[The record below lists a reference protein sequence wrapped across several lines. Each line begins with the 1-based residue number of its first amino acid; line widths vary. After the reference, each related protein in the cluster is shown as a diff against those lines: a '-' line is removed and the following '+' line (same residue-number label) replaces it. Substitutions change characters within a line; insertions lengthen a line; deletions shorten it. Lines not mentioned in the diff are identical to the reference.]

1 MAGFVE
7 NKNGPLSTG
16 RRPFT
21 LSDGLKRLSSFG
33 MYYDDLVLR
42 QSQAIGPT
50 EAAIGYG
57 QINPMGADNDDIYSA
72 FAALSMTDT
81 NMRKQIPF
89 FDKNYG
95 VKRDE
100 LRRFA
105 THDEIEDI
113 LDILCDETVVYDDK
127 NFFCYPDIIGYEVSD
142 EADAYFRRAF
152 REIYQYFG
160 FNTDQSAWY
169 FFRKFLID
177 GYLAFEIIYSPDQKQ
192 IIGFKELDPTTL
204 MPGYNKEDGKKVWV
218 QYKDDPIKERV
229 LYDSQIIYISYAS
242 ITTASR
248 VSYVERL
255 IRAFNLMRI
264 MEHTRVIWAVTNSSY
279 RMKFVIP
286 MGGKSK
292 TRAKQSLGQLMNNY
306 KEVVDFDWE
315 SGTLMTDGKPMMQFN
330 KEYWLPSK
338 EGESPEIETLGGD
351 GPELSDTEALKYF
364 SDKLKSVSKIPF
376 NRFMYEDG
384 GGEFNLAA
392 DGMIRDEIKFS
403 KFIKRLRSSFQEIL
417 VKPLYIQMCLKYP
430 EFTDDAA
437 FKTQI
442 ALRFN
447 EENMFAEL
455 KQMEIMERRIEF
467 IGSLKDGL
475 SKSNPITMEEENYF
489 DMDFLVDRYLKL
501 SPDDKEANA
510 AYKKRKESAEAGEE
524 PEDPFGM
531 GGMGGLG
538 GGGALGI

>member
-7 NKNGPLSTG
+7 KRNGPLSTG
-16 RRPFT
+16 KRPFT

-33 MYYDDLVLR
+33 MFYDDLVLR

-50 EAAIGYG
+50 EDAFGYG
-57 QINPMGADNDDIYSA
+57 QMNPMGVDNDDIYSA

-81 NMRKQIPF
+81 GMRKQIPF
-89 FDKNYG
+89 FDKNYET
-95 VKRDE
+95 KRAE
-100 LRRFA
+100 LRQFSLQ
-105 THDEIEDI
+105 DEVEDI
-113 LDILCDETVVYDDK
+113 LDILCDETVVYDEK
-127 NFFCYPDIIGYEVSD
+127 NFFCYPDIIGLDVSD
-142 EADAYFRRAF
+142 DVDAYFKRSF

-160 FNTDQSAWY
+160 FTQDQSAWY

-177 GYLAFEIIYSPDQKQ
+177 GYLAFEIIYSPDQKN
-192 IIGFKELDPTTL
+192 IIGFKEIDPVTL
-204 MPGYNKEDGKKVWV
+204 MPGYNKEDGKKVWI
-218 QYKDDPIKERV
+218 QFKDDPMKERV
-229 LYDSQIIYISYAS
+229 LYDSQIIYISYSS

-264 MEHTRVIWAVTNSSY
+264 MEHTRVIWAVTNASF

-292 TRAKQSLGQLMNNY
+292 TRAKQSLAQLMNNY

-315 SGTLMTDGKPMMQFN
+315 SASLQTDGKPMMQFN

-351 GPELSDTEALKYF
+351 GPDLSDTEALKYF
-364 SDKLKSVSKIPF
+364 NDKLKAVSKIPF

-403 KFIKRLRSSFQEIL
+403 KFIRRLRSAFQEIL

-430 EFTDDAA
+430 EFTNDAS
-437 FKTQI
+437 FRTQI

-455 KQMEIMERRIEF
+455 KNMEIMERRIEF
-467 IGSLKDGL
+467 IGQLKDNL
-475 SKSNPITMEEENYF
+475 SISDPATMSETPYF
-489 DMDFLVDRYLKL
+489 DLDFLVDRYLKL
-501 SPDDKEANA
+501 SPDDKEAND
-510 AYKKRKESAEAGEE
+510 AYKKRAEADKAGDDD
-524 PEDPFGM
+524 DPMGM
-531 GGMGGLG
+531 LGGLG
-538 GGGALGI
+538 GGAGLGGF

>member
-7 NKNGPLSTG
+7 NRNGPLSTG

-42 QSQAIGPT
+42 QSQAIGPM
-50 EAAIGYG
+50 EAQFGYG
-57 QINPMGADNDDIYSA
+57 QINPMGVDNDDIYAA

-89 FDKNYG
+89 FDKNYPA
-95 VKRDE
+95 KRDE
-100 LRRFA
+100 LRRFSL
-105 THDEIEDI
+105 HDEIEDI
-113 LDILCDETVVYDDK
+113 LDILCDETVVYDEK
-127 NFFCYPDIIGYEVSD
+127 NFFCYPDIIGFDVSD
-142 EADAYFRRAF
+142 EVDAYFKRAF

-160 FNTDQSAWY
+160 FNQDQSAWY
-169 FFRKFLID
+169 YFRKFLID

-192 IIGFKELDPTTL
+192 IIGFKELDPVTL
-204 MPGYNKEDGKKVWV
+204 MPGYNKEDGKKVWI

-229 LYDSQIIYISYAS
+229 LYDAQIIYISYSS

-255 IRAFNLMRI
+255 VRAFNLMRI
-264 MEHTRVIWAVTNSSY
+264 MEHTRVIWAVTNASF

-292 TRAKQSLGQLMNNY
+292 TRAKQSLAQLMNNY

-315 SGTLMTDGKPMMQFN
+315 SGTLTTDGKPMMQFN

-351 GPELSDTEALKYF
+351 GPDLSDTEALKYF
-364 SDKLKSVSKIPF
+364 SDKLKHVSKIPF

-403 KFIKRLRSSFQEIL
+403 KFVRRLRSAFQEVL
-417 VKPLYIQMCLKYP
+417 VKPLFIQLSIKFP
-430 EFTDDAA
+430 EFADDAA
-437 FKTQI
+437 FRTQI

-455 KQMEIMERRIEF
+455 KNMEIMERRIDF
-467 IGSLKDGL
+467 IGSLKDNL
-475 SKSNPITMEEENYF
+475 VITDPATMEEEHYF

-501 SPDDKEANA
+501 TPDDKAAND
-510 AYKKRKESAEAGEE
+510 AYKARKEAKQAGED
-524 PEDPFGM
+524 DPDPMAAM
-531 GGMGGLG
+531 GGGM
-538 GGGALGI
+538 

>member
-7 NKNGPLSTG
+7 KRNGPLSTG
-16 RRPFT
+16 KRPFT

-50 EAAIGYG
+50 EDAFGYG
-57 QINPMGADNDDIYSA
+57 QMNPMGVDNDDIYSA

-81 NMRKQIPF
+81 GMRKQIPF
-89 FDKNYG
+89 FDKNYET
-95 VKRDE
+95 KRNE
-100 LRRFA
+100 LRQFSLQ
-105 THDEIEDI
+105 DEVEDI
-113 LDILCDETVVYDDK
+113 LDILCDETIVYDEK
-127 NFFCYPDIIGYEVSD
+127 NFFCYPDIIGLDISD
-142 EADAYFRRAF
+142 DVDAYFKRSF

-160 FNTDQSAWY
+160 FTGDQSAWY

-177 GYLAFEIIYSPDQKQ
+177 GYLSFEIIYSPDQKQ
-192 IIGFKELDPTTL
+192 IIGFKEIDPVTL
-204 MPGYNKEDGKKVWV
+204 MPGYNKEDGKKVWI
-218 QYKDDPIKERV
+218 QFKDDPMKERV
-229 LYDSQIIYISYAS
+229 LYDSQIIYISYSS

-264 MEHTRVIWAVTNSSY
+264 MEHTRVIWAVTNASF

-292 TRAKQSLGQLMNNY
+292 TRAKQSLAQLMNNY

-315 SGTLMTDGKPMMQFN
+315 SASLQTDGKPMMQFN

-351 GPELSDTEALKYF
+351 GPDLSDTEALKYF
-364 SDKLKSVSKIPF
+364 NDKLKAVSKIPF

-403 KFIKRLRSSFQEIL
+403 KFIRRLRSAFQEVL

-430 EFTDDAA
+430 EFTNDAS
-437 FKTQI
+437 FRTQI

-455 KQMEIMERRIEF
+455 KNMEIMERRIEF
-467 IGSLKDGL
+467 IGSLKDNL
-475 SKSNPITMEEENYF
+475 VISDPATMTDTPYF
-489 DMDFLVDRYLKL
+489 DLDFLVDRYLKL
-501 SPDDKEANA
+501 SPDDREAND
-510 AYKKRKESAEAGEE
+510 AYKKRAESEKAGEE

-531 GGMGGLG
+531 GGGMGGGGLG
-538 GGGALGI
+538 GF